1 MGFISWLV
9 SVVYRTFFLKGDT
22 GFKTT
27 HWAVK
32 VVHIL
37 LVAIVLASGD
47 THLLA
52 GLALSLVILGLISP
66 GREWVASTL
75 ALSTIVSLYMSLTA
89 LLGSLVGLAPVSVE
103 NAVVIGVK
111 TLALSISIAFTFTL
125 ISPLEISALLVK
137 LGARRASSFP
147 LLTWRLIPY
156 GLKSFVE
163 SLQIGY
169 VKGEKT
175 SSRIPPAVASI
186 LEIGGFIEEYC
197 FHKLNTGAR
206 RAVLPPYKQVYSIT
220 LLAYDIAIALVLT
233 MLHKLPF

>member
-32 VVHIL
+32 VAHIL
-37 LVAIVLASGD
+37 LVTVVLASGD

-52 GLALSLVILGLISP
+52 GLALSLVILGFISP
-66 GREWVASTL
+66 GREWVVSTL

-89 LLGSLVGLAPVSVE
+89 LLGSLVGLAPVSME

-111 TLALSISIAFTFTL
+111 TLTVSISIAFTFTL
-125 ISPLEISALLVK
+125 ISPLEISALLVE
-137 LGARRASSFP
+137 LGARRAGSFP

-186 LEIGGFIEEYC
+186 LEIGGFMEEYC
-197 FHKLNTGAR
+197 FHKLNTDAKH
-206 RAVLPPYKQVYSIT
+206 AVLPQYSAKYSLILFT
-220 LLAYDIAIALVLT
+220 YDAIISLLLLIAKI
-233 MLHKLPF
+233 

>member
-1 MGFISWLV
+1 MGFISWLI

-22 GFKTT
+22 GFKTA

-37 LVAIVLASGD
+37 LVAVVLASGD
-47 THLLA
+47 TRLLA
-52 GLALSLVILGLISP
+52 GLALSLVILGFISP

-103 NAVVIGVK
+103 DAVVIGVK
-111 TLALSISIAFTFTL
+111 TLTVSISIAFTFTL

-137 LGARRASSFP
+137 LGARRAGSFP

-197 FHKLNTGAR
+197 FHKLNIGAR
-206 RAVLPPYKQVYSIT
+206 HAVLPQYSAKYSSI
-220 LLAYDIAIALVLT
+220 LFAYDVIMSLLLIAKI
-233 MLHKLPF
+233 